1 MRNAFF
7 IFVLMVCISS
17 VEGQTLLG
25 TTGYLNIPSA
35 DMMEDGTFYFGGS
48 YINEAYIDS
57 YGGGNDDAF
66 TYYLNLT
73 FLPFMEVSF
82 GSTRL
87 LLDTY
92 ERTTVDRRFSFRF
105 RPLRERKYIPAIVVG
120 VHDLYTSIPKEN
132 ETNQYFSSIYI
143 VATKNIPVRGSEFG
157 ITLGY
162 GARVFRN
169 NQFLGLFG
177 GVSFSPGFYRP
188 MKFIAEYDG
197 EGINFGINAMF
208 FRHLYAYVMIH
219 NLEYLSGGIA
229 YHVYLLNN
237 AKKKR
242 KAKKQK

>member
-1 MRNAFF
+1 MLHYKNRVKEA
-7 IFVLMVCISS
+7 S
-17 VEGQTLLG
+17 LLG

-35 DMMEDGTFYFGGS
+35 DMHEDGTFYFGGS
-48 YINEAYIDS
+48 FINQAYIDS
-57 YGGGNDDAF
+57 YQGGEYDAM
-66 TYYLNLT
+66 TYFLDLT

-87 LLDTY
+87 LNYTGEWY
-92 ERTTVDRRFSFRF
+92 TVDRRVSFRV
-105 RPLRERKYIPAIVVG
+105 RPLRERKYIPAIVIG
-120 VHDLYTSIPKEN
+120 AHDLYTSIPKEN
-132 ETNQYFSSIYI
+132 ETNQYFSSLYI

-157 ITLGY
+157 VTLGY
-162 GARVFRN
+162 GIQAFSN

-197 EGINFGINAMF
+197 KGVNLGLNAMF
-208 FRHLYAYVMIH
+208 FKHLFVYVMMH
-219 NLEYLSGGIA
+219 EFQYPSGGIS

-242 KAKKQK
+242 RDKKNK